1 MPGIDRVAA
10 GSWKG
15 PEVPQLEARW
25 EASLSVVAITV
36 DFPVPPLTMAGYG
49 VPLTRSSGRVSPNM
63 KPLVAG
69 EVVGGGGAEG
79 QSWLTQS
86 EMESGVGH

>member
-1 MPGIDRVAA
+1 MPGFNRVAA
-10 GSWKG
+10 GSWNG

-36 DFPVPPLTMAGYG
+36 DFSVPPLTVAGSG
-49 VPLTRSSGRVSPNM
+49 VPLTRSSGLVSPNM

-69 EVVGGGGAEG
+69 EVVV
-79 QSWLTQS
+79 
-86 EMESGVGH
+86 VGLRDRVG